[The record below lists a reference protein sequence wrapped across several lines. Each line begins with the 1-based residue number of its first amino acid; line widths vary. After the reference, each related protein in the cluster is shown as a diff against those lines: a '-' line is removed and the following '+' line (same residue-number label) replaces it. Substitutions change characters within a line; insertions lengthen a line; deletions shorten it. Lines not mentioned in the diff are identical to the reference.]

1 MITFSSLDGG
11 TEAFSWKY
19 RYEKINNRIPPSP
32 SARTKTRRFSKL
44 TLFCFPE
51 EWLTVESRCL
61 FIFIWIC
68 EVILLLH
75 PAAHSTS
82 NVAMMNA
89 ALCQGNSQQPVPDYT
104 NTQRLSTWRSSRF
117 RNSLNAWITR
127 FLAFW
132 TMVVKTLQSI
142 ISIRCSISLWCDDCK
157 GCSHLAHAKWMR
169 VSSWKRALPSARKWF
184 REPSLTAHLKSLSYL
199 KKRQRSAISTLR
211 LSLSTSLKWMKEETY
226 FWPQNREMFCY
237 FIVYLNL
244 V

>member
-32 SARTKTRRFSKL
+32 SAHTKTRRFSKL

-82 NVAMMNA
+82 NVAMMNT

-104 NTQRLSTWRSSRF
+104 NTQRLSTWTSSRF
-117 RNSLNAWITR
+117 RNSLNAWITH
-127 FLAFW
+127 FLAFL

-169 VSSWKRALPSARKWF
+169 VSSWKRALPSGREWF
-184 REPSLTAHLKSLSYL
+184 REPSL
-199 KKRQRSAISTLR
+199 KK
-211 LSLSTSLKWMKEETY
+211 KEAPFQQY
-226 FWPQNREMFCY
+226 VW
-237 FIVYLNL
+237 VYLGHWNEWKKKHIFL
-244 V
+244 TSKSGNVLLFYCLS